1 MTTVKEDAEHLGIFN
16 VDPSLEQFKDHFTY
30 RSKRYMEQKSLIE
43 KYEGSLEEFAQGE
56 TVFLKYMQLPSTY
69 QF

>member
-1 MTTVKEDAEHLGIFN
+1 MTTIEEDAEHLGIFN
-16 VDPSLEQFKDHFTY
+16 VDPSLEQFKDHFAY
-30 RSKRYMEQKSLIE
+30 RSKRYIERKSLIE

-56 TVFLKYMQLPSTY
+56 TVFLKCMQLPSTY